1 MARGAAEV
9 VVGDGLVAGE
19 EVDVSGEVFVSDA
32 VSGGELVAV

>member
-1 MARGAAEV
+1 MVSGAAEV

-19 EVDVSGEVFVSDA
+19 EVDVSVDVFGDDA